1 MHRRTLLALAGSSLA
16 LMILGHNAA
25 RADEYRVSGP
35 VVHENLAI
43 YLVHGKSAAGAV
55 PLTLDEALR
64 KGAVK
69 VHETGTVSELQIENL
84 GMDEV
89 FIQAGDIVKGGQ
101 QDRVLS
107 VSLVL
112 PPKSGRLPIASFC
125 VEQGRWSARGK
136 EDVKTFATA
145 SASVPSREAKI
156 AIRAP
161 VAAAP
166 PTGSADGRTASVDPM
181 THARTP
187 IIGRLLNS
195 RQEDGSRQQ
204 QVWAKVRKV
213 QDGLSSNLGAPVQAA
228 ASQSSLQLSLENE
241 KLKDAQDAYLK
252 ALLKEGE
259 KAGDVVGYVF
269 AIDGKLNSAE
279 VYPSN
284 GLFRKMWPKLLKAS
298 ITEAIGQKNS
308 GAAVPRAD
316 RRGRARVPHR
326 GGERRV
332 ERNAAS
338 RQRAAGNTAG
348 RERVLFR
355 DAAQGRCLRASQLSG
370 KALSVWSESGGPP
383 WRSHGGQGISLS
395 ARKRGPR
402 GCANLILSSPA
413 KDRSDRRAT

>member
-1 MHRRTLLALAGSSLA
+1 MHRRALLALASSSLA
-16 LMILGHNAA
+16 VMILGHGPA

-43 YLVHGKSAAGAV
+43 YLIHGKSAAGAV

-84 GMDEV
+84 GTDEV

-107 VSLVL
+107 VSLLL

-161 VAAAP
+161 AATAPTDSGRVIGHFLSGQAHDRAAARSVAP
-166 PTGSADGRTASVDPM
+166 ASP
-181 THARTP
+181 
-187 IIGRLLNS
+187 
-195 RQEDGSRQQ
+195 QQ

-241 KLKDAQDAYLK
+241 KLKDAQDVYLK

-259 KAGDVVGYVF
+259 NADDVVGYVF
-269 AIDGKLNSAE
+269 AIGGKLNSAE

-298 ITEAIGQKNS
+298 VTEAIGQKNS
-308 GAAVPRAD
+308 GVADPVPT
-316 RRGRARVPHR
+316 
-326 GGERRV
+326 
-332 ERNAAS
+332 N
-338 RQRAAGNTAG
+338 
-348 RERVLFR
+348 
-355 DAAQGRCLRASQLSG
+355 DAALAFLTDAAKGASSETPLP
-370 KALSVWSESGGPP
+370 ASVRLETRQADNAFYFETRRKDGAFVH
-383 WRSHGGQGISLS
+383 RSYL
-395 ARKRGPR
+395 
-402 GCANLILSSPA
+402 A
-413 KDRSDRRAT
+413 K